1 MIAITGNE
9 PIDSFVRAAIAR
21 APQSF
26 WWVIGGVIALLLVAS
41 LIGALLA
48 RRRPGA
54 VIDNLN
60 ARIRAWWVMLAVLA
74 ACFLLGKVATLVLY
88 GLLSFFALREFITL
102 TPTRRGD
109 HLALC
114 LCFYVAIPLQYWL
127 IGVDWYGLFVV
138 CIPVYGFLL
147 LPAVSA
153 LSGDTEDFLARNTKV
168 QWGLMLTVYC
178 LSHAPAL
185 MLLRIPGYE
194 GQNLMLLFYLLLVV
208 QLSDVLQYVFGK
220 LFGKH
225 LLAPQ
230 VSPSKTVEGLI
241 GGGLSAALIGAS
253 LWWVTPFT
261 PLQSGLLSL
270 LIVICGFLGGLALSA
285 VKRSLGAKD
294 WGEMIEGHG
303 GMLDRLDSV
312 VFAAPVFFH
321 VVRYG
326 FQ

>member
-1 MIAITGNE
+1 MGG
-9 PIDSFVRAAIAR
+9 FLQAAIAR
-21 APQSF
+21 APQTF
-26 WWVIGGVIALLLVAS
+26 WGVMGGIGALLLLAS
-41 LIGALLA
+41 LIGWLLHL
-48 RRRPGA
+48 RRPGP

-60 ARIRAWWVMLAVLA
+60 ARIRAWWVMAGVLA
-74 ACFLLGKVATLVLY
+74 ACFLLGKVATLVLF
-88 GLLSFFALREFITL
+88 GLLSFLALREFISL

-109 HLALC
+109 HFALC
-114 LCFYVAIPLQYWL
+114 LCFYIAIPLQYWL
-127 IGVDWYGLFVV
+127 IGIDWYGLFVM

-153 LSGDTEDFLARNTKV
+153 LSGDTEDFLARSAKV
-168 QWGLMLTVYC
+168 QWGLMLAVYC

-185 MLLRIPGYE
+185 LLLRIPGYE
-194 GQNLMLLFYLLLVV
+194 GQNLMLLLYLLLVV

-220 LFGKH
+220 LFGRH
-225 LLAPQ
+225 LLAPL

-241 GGGLSAALIGAS
+241 GGGLSAAGVGAA
-253 LWWVTPFT
+253 LWWITPFT

-270 LIVICGFLGGLALSA
+270 LIVLCGFLGGLALSA